1 MSTLF
6 DGLDFGGS
14 GHEPHVDPAT
24 AASAHAALVNA
35 SGVPTWAEAAAAGLG
50 PDGGPAASR
59 PGADPEELLTG
70 LNPQQREAVLHEGG
84 PLLIVAGAGS
94 GKTRV
99 LAHRVAY
106 LLAARGVQP
115 GQVLAITFTNK
126 AAAEMRERV
135 TSLVGPRARAMWVMT
150 FHSACVRILRREADK
165 VGLRSTF
172 SIYDAADSQR
182 LMSMVI
188 RDMDLDPK
196 RYNPRSFSHQVSN
209 LKNELIDDETY
220 AGRVGEASPHQEQ
233 VLAEAYTA
241 YQRRLRQANAMDFD
255 DLIMTTVHMFQAFPD
270 VAEHYRRR
278 FRHVMVDEYQDTN
291 HAQYQLVRELVGSA
305 QTRTEHGVEPSEL
318 VVVGDADQS
327 IYAFRGA
334 TIRNIEEFEQDYPD
348 ARTILLEQN
357 YRSTQTI
364 LRAANAVIAR
374 NEGRRKKNL
383 WSDTGDGARIIGYVG
398 DNEHDEASFVARSI
412 DRLGDEHGVRPG
424 DVAVFYRTNAQSR
437 ALEEVFV
444 RVGLPYKV
452 VGGTRFYER
461 REVKDALAYLRVLS
475 NPSDTVNLRRIVNV
489 PKRGIGDRAE
499 ACISAL
505 AERERI
511 PFVAALGR
519 PDDAPG
525 IATRSVAAIKGFT
538 SLLEGLGQ
546 VRDDEDAG
554 VSDLLEAVL
563 DRSGYLTELRASHDP
578 QDETRVENLA
588 ELVAVAREFDE
599 ARRETGEVV
608 SLEDF
613 LEQVSLVADADEIPD
628 TEEAERAGVVTLMT
642 LHTAKGLEFPVVFL
656 TGMEDGTFPH
666 LRSLGDAKELE
677 EERRLAY
684 VGITRARERL
694 HLSRAAVRSA
704 WGAPQYNPPS
714 RFLDEI
720 PADLVEWERELS
732 GAAAIGRRDQRPA
745 VATLAARPGV
755 RSPGNRPV
763 IPLSPGD
770 RVTHDSYGLGT
781 VVRTLGEGD
790 KTQAEVDFGGELGV
804 KRFVLRFAPLE
815 KL

>member
-6 DGLDFGGS
+6 DGLDFGEP
-14 GHEPHVDPAT
+14 GHQPHVDPAT
-24 AASAHAALVNA
+24 HASAHAALVNA
-35 SGVPTWAEAAAAGLG
+35 AGVPTWAEAAAAGRG
-50 PDGGPAASR
+50 PDGGPEAGR
-59 PGADPEELLTG
+59 PGADPEQLLVG

-99 LAHRVAY
+99 LAHRIAH

-135 TSLVGPRARAMWVMT
+135 TSLVGPRAKAMWVMT

-209 LKNELIDDETY
+209 LKNELIDEETY
-220 AGRVGEASPHQEQ
+220 ASRVGEASPHQEQ

-255 DLIMTTVHMFQAFPD
+255 DLIMITVHMFQAFPD

-291 HAQYQLVRELVGSA
+291 HAQYQLVRELVGRPE
-305 QTRTEHGVEPSEL
+305 TRTEHGVEPSEL

-364 LRAANAVIAR
+364 LRAANSVIAR

-383 WSDTGDGARIIGYVG
+383 WSETGDGASIIGYVG

-412 DRLGDEHGVRPG
+412 DRLGDDHGVRPG

-499 ACISAL
+499 ACIGAL

-519 PDDAPG
+519 PEDAPG

-538 SLLEGLGQ
+538 TLLEDLGR

-588 ELVAVAREFDE
+588 ELVAVAREFDDE
-599 ARRETGEVV
+599 RRETGEVI

-613 LEQVSLVADADEIPD
+613 LERVSLVADADEIPD
-628 TEEAERAGVVTLMT
+628 TEEAEQAGVVTLMT

-666 LRSLGDAKELE
+666 LRSLGDPKELE

-694 HLSRAAVRSA
+694 HISRAAVRSA

-720 PADLVEWERELS
+720 PGELVHWERELS

-745 VATLAARPGV
+745 VATLASRPGV

>member
-6 DGLDFGGS
+6 DGLDFGGT
-14 GHEPHVDPAT
+14 GQQPAADDAT
-24 AASAHAALVNA
+24 HASAQAALVNA
-35 SGVPTWAEAAAAGLG
+35 AGVPTWAEAAAAGRG
-50 PDGGPAASR
+50 PEGGPGER
-59 PGADPEELLTG
+59 PRADPEELLAG
-70 LNPQQREAVLHEGG
+70 LNPQQREAVLHEGP

-99 LAHRVAY
+99 LTQRIAY
-106 LLAARGVQP
+106 LLAARGAQP

-135 TSLVGPRARAMWVMT
+135 SALVGPRAKAMWVMT

-182 LMSMVI
+182 LMSMVL

-196 RYNPRSFSHQVSN
+196 RYNPRAFSHQVSN
-209 LKNELIDDETY
+209 LKNELIDEETF
-220 AGRVGEASPHQEQ
+220 AQRISETGTHQEQ
-233 VLAEAYTA
+233 VLAEAYTD

-255 DLIMTTVHMFQAFPD
+255 DLIMTTVHMFQVFPD

-291 HAQYQLVRELVGSA
+291 HAQYQLVRELVGSDT
-305 QTRTEHGVEPSEL
+305 TRTEHGVEPSEL

-334 TIRNIEEFEQDYPD
+334 TIRNIEEFEEDYPH

-364 LRAANAVIAR
+364 LQAANAVIAR

-383 WSDTGDGARIIGYVG
+383 WTDSGDGARIVGYVA
-398 DNEHDEASFVARSI
+398 DNEHDEASFVARTI
-412 DRLGDEHGVRPG
+412 DRLTDDHGVRPG

-475 NPSDTVNLRRIVNV
+475 NPADTVNLRRVLNV

-499 ACISAL
+499 ACVLAL

-519 PDDAPG
+519 PEDAPG

-538 SLLEGLGQ
+538 GLLEDLGR
-546 VRDDEDAG
+546 VRDDDEAG
-554 VSDLLEAVL
+554 VSDLLEAIL
-563 DRSGYLTELRASHDP
+563 DRSGYLAELRESHDP

-613 LEQVSLVADADEIPD
+613 LERVSLVADADEIPD
-628 TEEAERAGVVTLMT
+628 TAEAEAAGVVTLMT

-656 TGMEDGTFPH
+656 TGLEDGTFPH

-694 HLSRAAVRSA
+694 HLSRAAIRSA

-720 PADLVEWERELS
+720 PAGLVEWERELS

-745 VATLAARPGV
+745 VATLAARPEV
-755 RSPGNRPV
+755 RSPGNRP
-763 IPLSPGD
+763 IIALSAGD
-770 RVTHDSYGLGT
+770 RVTHDSYGLGS